1 MMIPH
6 KTTKKTK
13 NPVMRVFATDEEA
26 LEETQK
32 NLQLRSTQKNS

>member
-13 NPVMRVFATDEEA
+13 NPIMRVSATDGEA
-26 LEETQK
+26 LGDKHK
-32 NLQLRSTQKNS
+32 NLLLRSTQKNS